1 MYVENKIKHPCP
13 LKALKTEPYSLGI
26 FNKKVDFILEPLE
39 YNEVD
44 RCLILAK
51 RINGIVSY
59 ILIFEVEL
67 LNEVNLDL
75 IYKNFTKF
83 VLELRDGNFRE
94 AELLIICKEI
104 SSSAKEIIST
114 YNQTYIYRPPIK
126 IVINEYS

>member
-13 LKALKTEPYSLGI
+13 LKALKTDPYSLCI
-26 FNKKVDFILEPLE
+26 FNKKVDFILEPIE

-51 RINGIVSY
+51 SINGIVSY

-83 VLELRDGNFRE
+83 VLELREGNFRE

>member
-13 LKALKTEPYSLGI
+13 LKALKTDPYSLGI
-26 FNKKVDFILEPLE
+26 FNKKVDFILEPIE

-44 RCLILAK
+44 RCLIIAK

-83 VLELRDGNFRE
+83 VLELREGNFRE

>member
-13 LKALKTEPYSLGI
+13 LKALKTDPYSLGI
-26 FNKKVDFILEPLE
+26 FNKKVDFILEPIE
-39 YNEVD
+39 YKEVD
-44 RCLILAK
+44 RCLIIAK
-51 RINGIVSY
+51 KINGIVSY

-83 VLELRDGNFRE
+83 VLELREGNFRE

>member
-13 LKALKTEPYSLGI
+13 LKALKTDPYSLGI
-26 FNKKVDFILEPLE
+26 FNKTVDFILEPLE

-67 LNEVNLDL
+67 LDEVNLDL
-75 IYKNFTKF
+75 IYKNFTKL
-83 VLELRDGNFRE
+83 VLELREGNFRE

-104 SSSAKEIIST
+104 SSSAKELIST
-114 YNQTYIYRPPIK
+114 YNQTYIYRPPIT

>member
-1 MYVENKIKHPCP
+1 MYIENRIKHPCP
-13 LKALKTEPYSLGI
+13 LKALKNDPYSLGI

-67 LNEVNLDL
+67 LDEVNLDL
-75 IYKNFTKF
+75 IYKNFTTF
-83 VLELRDGNFRE
+83 VLEIGEGNFRE

-114 YNQTYIYRPPIK
+114 YNQTYTYRPPIT

>member
-13 LKALKTEPYSLGI
+13 LKALKTDPYSLDI
-26 FNKKVDFILEPLE
+26 FNKEVDFILEPLE

-44 RCLILAK
+44 RCLILVK
-51 RINGIVSY
+51 RINGIISY
-59 ILIFEVEL
+59 IFIFEVEL
-67 LNEVNLDL
+67 LDEVNLDL

-83 VLELRDGNFRE
+83 VLELREGNFRE

-114 YNQTYIYRPPIK
+114 YNQTYIYRPPIT

>member
-13 LKALKTEPYSLGI
+13 LKALKTDPYSLGI
-26 FNKKVDFILEPLE
+26 FNNKVDFTLEPLE

-75 IYKNFTKF
+75 GDCSIYST
-83 VLELRDGNFRE
+83 VL
-94 AELLIICKEI
+94 
-104 SSSAKEIIST
+104 
-114 YNQTYIYRPPIK
+114 
-126 IVINEYS
+126 